1 MTTEQMLIAAIS
13 VLWGVLVTFTTAV
26 IRYFREQDRRKD
38 TKIEALETKLDLS
51 NQASRDLILLQAE
64 FLRGKGVQIVT
75 TPTNGR

>member
-1 MTTEQMLIAAIS
+1 MLLAAIS

-38 TKIEALETKLDLS
+38 TKIEVLETKLDLS
-51 NQASRDLILLQAE
+51 NQASRDLISVQAE

-75 TPTNGR
+75 TPIDGR